1 LAALLVLVP
10 QTTSAA
16 FASNL
21 RPGTGLFVGSGKALA
36 TGGPASLLI
45 AFGLIGVMLYCTV
58 HALGELAVLFPVAGS
73 FSSFSTRFLDPAWG
87 FAMGWNYAMQWLVVL
102 PLEIVAASITV
113 DFWSAGINS
122 AIWIAMFLHLIIAIN
137 FFGVKG
143 YGEAEFVFSIIKV
156 IAVIGYM

>member
-1 LAALLVLVP
+1 MSKL
-10 QTTSAA
+10 
-16 FASNL
+16 
-21 RPGTGLFVGSGKALA
+21 GTGLFVGSGRALA

-45 AFGLIGVMLYCTV
+45 AFALIGCMLYCTV

-73 FSSFSTRFLDPAWG
+73 FSAYSTRFLDPAWG

-113 DFWSAGINS
+113 DYWNAGVNKAVWVTI
-122 AIWIAMFLHLIIAIN
+122 FLHMIIAIN

-143 YGEAEFVFSIIKV
+143 YGESEFVFSIIKV